1 MTTTTDAGQTSATS
15 SEPGYEPLTTWSG
28 FAFRVR
34 PAGPADE
41 VALAELFTK
50 VSRDDR
56 RFRFLSGVDKVG
68 SDFLRRLTQVDH
80 DKTEDYLAFDG
91 DTLIATAM
99 LAADSA
105 MERAEV
111 AISIHADYKN
121 RGLGWTLLDHVARA
135 AAEKGIK
142 FLESIESRDNVEAIA
157 LEKEMGF
164 TATAYPG
171 DATLVLVQKKLS

>member
-1 MTTTTDAGQTSATS
+1 MTTTRDAPEA
-15 SEPGYEPLTTWSG
+15 PILPDAPYELLTTWSG
-28 FAFRVR
+28 FNFKVR
-34 PAGPADE
+34 PAEPADE
-41 VALAELFTK
+41 AALAELFTR

-68 SDFLRRLTQVDH
+68 HDFLRRLTQVDH
-80 DKTEDYLAFDG
+80 EKTEDYLAFDG

-99 LAADSA
+99 LAADPA

-111 AISIHADYKN
+111 AISIREDYKN
-121 RGLGWTLLDHVARA
+121 RGLGWTLLDHVAHA
-135 AAEKGIK
+135 AAAKGIK
-142 FLESIESRDNVEAIA
+142 FLELIESRDNVEAIT
-157 LEKEMGF
+157 LEREMGF